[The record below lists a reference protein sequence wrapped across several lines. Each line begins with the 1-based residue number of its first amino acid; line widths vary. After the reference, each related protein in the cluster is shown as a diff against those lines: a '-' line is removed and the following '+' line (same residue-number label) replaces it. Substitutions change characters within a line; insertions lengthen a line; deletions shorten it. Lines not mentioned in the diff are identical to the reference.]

1 MKLTSGLF
9 SVQSSTC
16 QTEASRLR
24 QALCFSVYQGFVF
37 AYESMLASQVR
48 LFPLYLMS
56 YMIEVVSCLQL
67 FKNFMIIDEFSIHL
81 TMVC

>member
-1 MKLTSGLF
+1 MFILKGNFFTLTSGLF

-16 QTEASRLR
+16 QTETSRLQ

-37 AYESMLASQVR
+37 AYESMLASQVK

-56 YMIEVVSCLQL
+56 HMIEVVSC
-67 FKNFMIIDEFSIHL
+67 IR
-81 TMVC
+81 